1 MVVDDGTAVG
11 ELSRPTVDAHDCRDG
26 VHLLRGSR

>member
-11 ELSRPTVDAHDCRDG
+11 ELGGTTVDAHDCRDG
-26 VHLLRGSR
+26 IHLLRGSR